1 MAFNYSPRVI
11 TDGLVLYLDAAN
23 TKSYVSGSTT
33 WVDLSGNRNNGTL
46 YNGVAYSQTNG
57 GGLVFDGADDYIIIP
72 GNGTL
77 NTSRPTVELV
87 TTVSTNNGNV
97 IAQGQYGSNWGFGV
111 GVKPGGIMAR
121 NNNGDANYSI
131 SNSGVV
137 HVAVTWDGS
146 GNEYYKNGQY
156 LGRTTSNYSPNPGGD
171 VTIGGVRA
179 QVPSQNLAE
188 FANSTVNIVRI
199 YNRVLSANE
208 ILQNYNSIKTR
219 FGL

>member
-1 MAFNYSPRVI
+1 MAGTVAPNVV
-11 TDGLVLYLDAAN
+11 TDGLVLYLDVAN

-33 WVDLSGNRNNGTL
+33 WLDLSGNRNNGTL
-46 YNGVAYSQTNG
+46 YNGVSYIRTNN
-57 GGLVFDGADDYIIIP
+57 GGLVFDGTDDYIIVP

-219 FGL
+219 FGI

>member
-1 MAFNYSPRVI
+1 MAGTVAPNIV
-11 TDGLVLYLDAAN
+11 TDGLAFYLDAAN

-72 GNGTL
+72 GNGTVNSSL
-77 NTSRPTVELV
+77 HTIELV

-121 NNNGDANYSI
+121 NNNGDATYSI

-137 HVAVTWDGS
+137 HVAVTWDGG
-146 GNEYYKNGQY
+146 GNQYYKNGQY
-156 LGRTTSNYSPNPGGD
+156 LGRTTLNYSPNPGGD
-171 VTIGGVRA
+171 VTIGGVRS
-179 QVPSQNLAE
+179 QVPSSNLQE
-188 FANSTVNIVRI
+188 FANSTVSIVRI
-199 YNRVLSANE
+199 YNTVLSANE

-219 FGL
+219 FGI

>member
-1 MAFNYSPRVI
+1 MAGTVAPNVV
-11 TDGLVLYLDAAN
+11 TDGLAFYLDASN
-23 TKSYVSGSTT
+23 IKSYISGSNT
-33 WVDLSGNRNNGTL
+33 WFDLSGNRNNGTL

-57 GGLVFDGADDYIIIP
+57 GGLVFDGVDDYIIVP
-72 GNGTL
+72 GNGTVNSSL
-77 NTSRPTVELV
+77 HTVELV

-121 NNNGDANYSI
+121 NNNGDTTYSV

-146 GNEYYKNGQY
+146 GNQYYKNGQY
-156 LGRTTSNYSPNPGGD
+156 LGRTTLNYSPNPGGD
-171 VTIGGVRA
+171 VTIGGVRS
-179 QVPSQNLAE
+179 QVPSSNLQE
-188 FANSTVNIVRI
+188 FANSTVSIVRI

-219 FGL
+219 FRI